1 MLKLRLNEIEDEYVK
16 QNFERISLILN
27 NFALLRG
34 EWQFFELTFA
44 ASVSNFRFEHNLG
57 FKPKDVLVTSQI
69 GAGSATF
76 NYSLFTST
84 HIDISTSGAVV
95 VRFFAGSYSNSIN

>member
-1 MLKLRLNEIEDEYVK
+1 MLKLRVNEIEDEYVK
-16 QNFERISLILN
+16 QNFERIQSILN
-27 NFALLRG
+27 DFALLRG
-34 EWQFFELTFA
+34 EWAFFEVTFTVA
-44 ASVSNFRFEHNLG
+44 VSGFLFEHNLG

-84 HIDISTSGAVV
+84 HISITTTGAVV
-95 VRFFAGSYSNSIN
+95 VRFFAGSYRDELK